1 MRILQVITRTDTV
14 GGAQKHLYDI
24 STELAKNGHTVKIL
38 SSGNGK
44 FYKLIEK
51 SGIPFYDIETMKREF
66 SLINDIKSI
75 IKIRK
80 KVLEFKPDVVA
91 AHSAK
96 AGLLVRL
103 SCIGIKTKVFF
114 TAHGW
119 SHIRTANSIA
129 QSIFKN
135 LELVLSYFCQ
145 RVICVSQAD
154 TDYAISYIGIKK
166 EKVVTIHNGV
176 FKPGKVSKPHYNS
189 NEFNILSVVRFQAP
203 KDFETLI
210 RGLEQISEYNFHL
223 KIVGDGPDFNSVKS
237 KIDSSKLSNKVSLEG
252 FKTELDCYYSEA
264 DVVIL
269 ISKSEGLPMSL
280 IEGMSFGKPLIATDI
295 GGISEV
301 INDTNGFL
309 IPPLNAE
316 CLAEA
321 IKSCIELKRNKDD
334 RLGEGSRSFFD
345 KKFNFLVMYK
355 KLLALYS
362 SN

>member
-1 MRILQVITRTDTV
+1 MKILQVITRTDTI

-24 STELAKNGHTVKIL
+24 SKELTKNGHQVKVL
-38 SSGNGK
+38 SSGNGE
-44 FYKLIEK
+44 FYKLIKK
-51 SGIPFYDIETMKREF
+51 SGIPFCGIETMKREF

-96 AGLLVRL
+96 AGLLVRV

-119 SHIRTANSIA
+119 SHIRTSNSMA
-129 QSIFKN
+129 RGVFKN

-154 TDYAISYIGIKK
+154 SDYAKSYIGIKK
-166 EKVVTIHNGV
+166 EKIVSIHNGV
-176 FKPGKVSKPHYNS
+176 FKPDIVSMPPYNS
-189 NEFNILSVVRFQAP
+189 KELSILSVVRFQAP

-210 RGLEQISEYNFHL
+210 KGLELISEYNFHL
-223 KIVGDGPDFNSVKS
+223 KIVGDGPDFNAVKS
-237 KIDSSKLSNKVSLEG
+237 KIESSKLSNKISLEG
-252 FKTELDCYYSEA
+252 FKTELNSYYSSA

-295 GGISEV
+295 GGVSEIV
-301 INDTNGFL
+301 NDKNGFL

-321 IKSCIELKRNKDD
+321 VKSCIELKQTNDN
-334 RLGEGSRSFFD
+334 RLGEGSIELFN
-345 KKFNFLVMYK
+345 KKFNFSVMYK
-355 KLLALYS
+355 KVLALYS